1 MNEKRLAMKWAEK
14 QRETEK
20 ERLAEKKKKPEVSR
34 GTHVCIWVQDGYLI
48 SSEKCSICGTIRQ
61 VVDFQTVKPDEED
74 KTATARG
81 RL

>member
-14 QRETEK
+14 QREVEK

-34 GTHVCIWVQDGYLI
+34 GTHVCIWVQDGILV
-48 SSEKCSICGTIRQ
+48 SSEKCSICGAIRH
-61 VVDFQTVKPDEED
+61 VVDFQTVKREED
-74 KTATARG
+74 RTATARG